1 MKKTTQIL
9 QGLSLGQDR
18 FLKVAGNIRSVCW
31 NQQQEQHWHNICI
44 HYFFQFMSGPVFHNQ
59 SGFPILGTISS
70 CPRSL
75 PTQRPDLNSIQH
87 ICAEL
92 ERQLWVRPY
101 RPVAALV
108 NAPAAEWERKK
119 SRAAKYQNLPE
130 SSFSKVKPLATAV
143 HGLKW
148 HLCDGNESN
157 TTRFYDF
164 MSCVLQVQLL
174 MMVTLGVLSGDLSL
188 PATKIWSLP
197 GSFFSPAAFEVFLLQ
212 TKFTFYLSFKSDI
225 HIFNW
230 CLLPKRIWLRQ

>member
-1 MKKTTQIL
+1 MQTTRTNNKNNIGTNHAFAFIIFSNLCLDLIFIISQVF
-9 QGLSLGQDR
+9 LSLGQ
-18 FLKVAGNIRSVCW
+18 FPPACVHCQHSALTLTPSSTFVLNW
-31 NQQQEQHWHNICI
+31 NASSE
-44 HYFFQFMSGPVFHNQ
+44 SGLITQWPPSLRRLLLNG
-59 SGFPILGTISS
+59 SGEKI
-70 CPRSL
+70 
-75 PTQRPDLNSIQH
+75 D
-87 ICAEL
+87 
-92 ERQLWVRPY
+92 
-101 RPVAALV
+101 
-108 NAPAAEWERKK
+108 
-119 SRAAKYQNLPE
+119 AAKYQNLSE

-164 MSCVLQVQLL
+164 MACVLQVQLL

-188 PATKIWSLP
+188 PATKIWSPP

-230 CLLPKRIWLRQ
+230 CLLPKRIRLQQ